1 MMTISKDKYNELKPF
16 YDFQRQKEFNK
27 DWCRAVVQ
35 KVCNLS
41 DGIIGFDVDSAI
53 ELLWLHMKEEEYQ
66 MPPKNYVPDD
76 PKWRIEGEDYEDW
89 KKVRKNIMVMD
100 QYIWRKK

>member
-1 MMTISKDKYNELKPF
+1 MRVKTLLFFVSITFVICGYSQKDVTTFGVQLKPI
-16 YDFQRQKEFNK
+16 
-27 DWCRAVVQ
+27 VPM
-35 KVCNLS
+35 S
-41 DGIIGFDVDSAI
+41 IIGFDEDSAT

>member
-1 MMTISKDKYNELKPF
+1 MMTISREKYNELKPF

-35 KVCNLS
+35 KVCRLS
-41 DGIIGFDVDSAI
+41 DGIVGFDEDGAT

>member
-1 MMTISKDKYNELKPF
+1 MMTISREKYNELKPF

-35 KVCNLS
+35 KVCRLS
-41 DGIIGFDVDSAI
+41 DGIVGFDEDGAT

-66 MPPKNYVPDD
+66 KPPKNYVPDD
-76 PKWRIEGEDYEDW
+76 PKWRIEGGDYEDW

>member
-1 MMTISKDKYNELKPF
+1 
-16 YDFQRQKEFNK
+16 
-27 DWCRAVVQ
+27 
-35 KVCNLS
+35 
-41 DGIIGFDVDSAI
+41 
-53 ELLWLHMKEEEYQ
+53 MKEEEYQ

>member
-1 MMTISKDKYNELKPF
+1 MMTISKDKYSELKPF

-41 DGIIGFDVDSAI
+41 DGIIGFDEDSAI